1 MSTSGSTNFSTDRNT
16 IIESAYRIAGI
27 TAEGEVPTTDQY
39 TYGATAL
46 NMMVKA
52 FQIDGMPLW
61 AIKSYSIDLTLSSA
75 SYRIGNGETVDTPK
89 PLKIIQ
95 AFNHNTST
103 NIDIPMRILT
113 RDEYNRLGNKTI
125 TGNPI
130 QIYYDPQNSYGD
142 LYVFPTADANAVSY
156 NQIKIFYQRPF
167 EDFDASTDEPDFPQE
182 WYEAVTWGLAYR
194 LAAEYQMPILHR
206 QSLKKDA
213 DEFRALALSFG
224 TEEGSLFV
232 RPDYRY
238 GSQD

>member
-1 MSTSGSTNFSTDRNT
+1 MSTSGSTDFSVSRNT
-16 IIESAYRIAGI
+16 IIESAYSIAGI
-27 TAEGEVPTTDQY
+27 TGEGEVPTTEQY
-39 TYGATAL
+39 TKGSNAL

-52 FQIDGMPLW
+52 FQADGMPLW
-61 AIKSYSIDLTLSSA
+61 AIKSYSIDLTLSAA
-75 SYRIGNGETVDTPK
+75 SYRIGSGQTVNTPK

-95 AFNHNTST
+95 AFNHDTST
-103 NIDIPMRILT
+103 NVDIPIRIIT
-113 RDEYNRLGNKTI
+113 RDEYNRLGNKTT

-130 QIYYDPQNSYGD
+130 QIFYDPQMSYGD
-142 LYVFPTADANAVSY
+142 LYVFPTANATSVTN

-182 WYEAVTWGLAYR
+182 WYEAITWGLAYR

-213 DEFRALALSFG
+213 DEFRLIALSFG
-224 TEEGSLFV
+224 TEEGSMFI